1 MPLPLTH
8 IFCEIAMRNTCAL
21 LGIDHKNNILK
32 PSYIN
37 NLRQCENVSH
47 ATNHY
52 CTAGGVITDFAS
64 NKMFVFLERLYNF
77 FVFTQIYMKCAMCS
91 KYTS

>member
-1 MPLPLTH
+1 MTLPLAQ
-8 IFCEIAMRNTCAL
+8 ILCEIAMRNTCAL

-37 NLRQCENVSH
+37 HLGKCENVSH

-52 CTAGGVITDFAS
+52 CTAGGWEDS
-64 NKMFVFLERLYNF
+64 RNF
-77 FVFTQIYMKCAMCS
+77 SVFTKICERIHPEDSPGPILPSSVLYPKEYM
-91 KYTS
+91 